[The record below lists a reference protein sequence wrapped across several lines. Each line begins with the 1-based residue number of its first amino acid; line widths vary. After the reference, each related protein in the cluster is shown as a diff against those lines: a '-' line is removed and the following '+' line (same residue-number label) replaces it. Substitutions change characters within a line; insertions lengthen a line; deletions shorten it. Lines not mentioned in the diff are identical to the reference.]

1 MVLGFSSASS
11 LATLSWPSYSLASS
25 STIGAIILHGPHHSA
40 QKSTSTSSFASST
53 SDSNVSSVTANGFAI
68 LLLLL
73 SLDEFDSAHKT
84 WLGRRILRSPAAY
97 FDPTVPNPA

>member
-11 LATLSWPSYSLASS
+11 LATFSLPSYSVASS

-40 QKSTSTSSFASST
+40 QKSTSTSSLASST

-73 SLDEFDSAHKT
+73 SLDELYLCLSDVVRPPDLTFAGGV
-84 WLGRRILRSPAAY
+84 L
-97 FDPTVPNPA
+97 